1 MKNTQ
6 TLQSKRMIFKLFIVY
21 EGNDSKKDG
30 KTIIAINEFYLNKN
44 LKQNNY
50 EYKHEEI
57 ENIDSKLIN
66 L

>member
-1 MKNTQ
+1 
-6 TLQSKRMIFKLFIVY
+6 MIFKLFIVY

-57 ENIDSKLIN
+57 ENIDSKLII

>member
-6 TLQSKRMIFKLFIVY
+6 ILQLKRIIFKLFIVY
-21 EGNDSKKDG
+21 EGNNSKKDG
-30 KTIIAINEFYLNKN
+30 KTIIVINEFYLNKN

-50 EYKHEEI
+50 EYKQEEI
-57 ENIDSKLIN
+57 ETIDSKLIK

>member
-6 TLQSKRMIFKLFIVY
+6 ILQLKRIIFKLFIVY
-21 EGNDSKKDG
+21 EGNNSKKDG
-30 KTIIAINEFYLNKN
+30 KTIIVINEFYLNKN

-50 EYKHEEI
+50 EYKYEEI
-57 ENIDSKLIN
+57 ETIDSKLIK